1 MVKHA
6 RPEEFDGVSK
16 PEVSS
21 GHDHA

>member
-1 MVKHA
+1 MMARA

-21 GHDHA
+21 SHGDA